1 MPDCMHGRFDAAR
14 LSPRAVKTFHD
25 LRDEDAAKHYQA
37 ALALLAWVA
46 VTAAALAGAATVALA
61 QNPPSVGERAT
72 VTPAFEP
79 ENFAAAVD
87 PRADGWDTEALSERA
102 EAQLERVAAW
112 LVGPLAGGADAVPPG
127 DVASVVDPA
136 FESAGFVPD
145 EAIARYRG
153 PAFAVDTGRQ
163 GGAGPR
169 YRGTDGFGRALGS
182 LAEQLAG
189 DRPPRADFK
198 LYSIDVGSAGFTT
211 LTHFEASAA
220 GARGVRQLNAV
231 WSIIWTLPV
240 GGGEPLIL
248 RVDVAD
254 HEVTESP
261 GGPLFVDVTES
272 ALGHNPSY
280 REQLLQPPD
289 AWLNRITKA
298 AGYNKTGWQGV
309 SVADVNGDGLDD
321 IFLPEQ
327 GGLPNRLYVQNRDG
341 TFDDRSASASVD
353 YLERTLAGLF
363 ADLDNDG
370 DADLVLSS
378 RPAVLV
384 LENDG
389 RGNFARVRHV
399 AGDIPDSNSL
409 SAADHDGDGD
419 LDLYVCAYRRAY
431 HERGVAS
438 PVPYHDANNGG
449 RNVLLRND
457 GDFRFVDA
465 TTEAGLDINN
475 RRFSLAAAWEDH
487 DGDGDA
493 DLYVAN
499 DYGRNNLYR
508 NDGGRFVDVA
518 GEAGVEDISSGMSV
532 SWADYNRDGRMDV
545 HVGNMFS
552 AAGNRITYQRKFE
565 RDRQRAGALADVQR
579 MARGNSLFAGA
590 EGGGFHDRSVE
601 ADITMG
607 RWSWSSVFAD
617 INNDG
622 WEDLVVANGN
632 LTQTLPED
640 L

>member
-1 MPDCMHGRFDAAR
+1 M
-14 LSPRAVKTFHD
+14 
-25 LRDEDAAKHYQA
+25 
-37 ALALLAWVA
+37 ALKNSLNLLPVPA
-46 VTAAALAGAATVALA
+46 TAAILATVVLAGVLPPAAA
-61 QNPPSVGERAT
+61 QDRAERSAAVET
-72 VTPAFEP
+72 SPAFEP

-87 PRADGWDTEALSERA
+87 PRADGWDTEALSEQA
-102 EAQLERVAAW
+102 EAQLGRIAAW
-112 LVGPLAGGADAVPPG
+112 LVDGADAVSRG
-127 DVASVVDPA
+127 ALAEVVAER
-136 FESAGFVPD
+136 FETRSFAPD
-145 EAIARYRG
+145 GLSERYQG
-153 PAFAVDTGRQ
+153 PAFTVEVGDAGGSDGAAYQ
-163 GGAGPR
+163 G
-169 YRGTDGFGRALGS
+169 TEGFARALGA
-182 LAEQLAG
+182 LGERLTG
-189 DRPPRADFK
+189 DEAPRADFK
-198 LYSIDVGSAGFTT
+198 LFSIEGDAASFATRSY
-211 LTHFEASAA
+211 FEASVAGAA
-220 GARGVRQLNAV
+220 GHRQLNAI
-231 WSIIWTLPV
+231 WTTTWTLPAGGAGLPLLVSVEV
-240 GGGEPLIL
+240 GDYEETSAAAG
-248 RVDVAD
+248 A
-254 HEVTESP
+254 
-261 GGPLFVDVTES
+261 LFVDVTEA

-280 REQLLQPPD
+280 GGQLLQPPD

-309 SVADVNGDGLDD
+309 SVADVDGDGLDD

-327 GGLPNRLYVQNRDG
+327 GGLPNRLYVQNPDG
-341 TFDDRSASASVD
+341 SFDDRSADAAVD

-363 ADLDNDG
+363 VDLDNDG

-389 RGNFARVRHV
+389 AGRFARVRHIDGNVPDGNSV
-399 AGDIPDSNSL
+399 A
-409 SAADHDGDGD
+409 AADYDNDGD
-419 LDLYVCAYRRAY
+419 LDLYICAYRRAY
-431 HERGVAS
+431 DERGVAS

-457 GDFRFVDA
+457 GGFRFVDA
-465 TTEAGLDINN
+465 TAEVGLDGNN
-475 RRFSLAAAWEDH
+475 RRFSLAASWEDY

-518 GEAGVEDISSGMSV
+518 ATAGVEDISSGMSV

-545 HVGNMFS
+545 YVGNMFS

-565 RDRQRAGALADVQR
+565 RDRQRAGPLAEVQR

-590 EGGGFHDRSVE
+590 DGGGFVDSSASANV
-601 ADITMG
+601 TMG

-622 WEDLVVANGN
+622 WEDLVIANGN
-632 LTQTLPED
+632 LTQTLPDD

>member
-1 MPDCMHGRFDAAR
+1 MNRFR
-14 LSPRAVKTFHD
+14 VRVLPAVS
-25 LRDEDAAKHYQA
+25 A
-37 ALALLAWVA
+37 ALAAATLAG
-46 VTAAALAGAATVALA
+46 GAATAAFA
-61 QNPPSVGERAT
+61 QAQPSAGDPAD

-87 PRADGWDTEALSERA
+87 PRADGWDTEALSEQA

-112 LVGPLAGGADAVPPG
+112 LVEAAAGGDVAVPSG
-127 DVASVVDPA
+127 DVASVVDRA

-145 EAIARYRG
+145 EVVARYRG
-153 PAFAVDTGRQ
+153 PSFTVESGSVS
-163 GGAGPR
+163 GANVA
-169 YRGTDGFGRALGS
+169 YRGAEGLRRALGA
-182 LAEQLAG
+182 LAERLAG

-198 LYSIDVGSAGFTT
+198 LYSIDAGSSGFTT
-211 LTHFEASAA
+211 LAYFEASATGTA
-220 GARGVRQLNAV
+220 GSRQLNAV
-231 WSIIWTLPV
+231 WATTWRLPAGGV
-240 GGGEPLIL
+240 GAPLLL
-248 RVDVAD
+248 RV
-254 HEVTESP
+254 EVVDYEETESAR
-261 GGPLFVDVTES
+261 GPLFVDVTES
-272 ALGHNPSY
+272 AVGHNASY

-309 SVADVNGDGLDD
+309 SVADVDGDGLDD

-327 GGLPNRLYVQNRDG
+327 GGLPNRLYVQNRNG
-341 TFDDRSASASVD
+341 TFDDRSADAAVD
-353 YLERTLAGLF
+353 YVERTLAGLF
-363 ADLDNDG
+363 VDLDNDG
-370 DADLVLSS
+370 DPDLVLSS

-389 RGNFARVRHV
+389 NGGFGRVRYI
-399 AGDIPDSNSL
+399 AGDVPDSNSL
-409 SAADHDGDGD
+409 SAADYDNDGD
-419 LDLYVCAYRRAY
+419 LDLYICTYRRAY
-431 HERGVAS
+431 DERGVAS

-457 GDFRFVDA
+457 GGFRFVDA
-465 TTEAGLDINN
+465 TAGAGLDSNN
-475 RRFSLAAAWEDH
+475 RRFSLAASWEDY

-508 NDGGRFVDVA
+508 NEGGRFVDVA
-518 GEAGVEDISSGMSV
+518 GDAGVEDISSGMSV
-532 SWADYNRDGRMDV
+532 TWADYNRDGHMDIY
-545 HVGNMFS
+545 VGNMFS

-565 RDRQRAGALADVQR
+565 RDRQRAGPLAEVQR
-579 MARGNSLFAGA
+579 MARGNSLFAGSG
-590 EGGGFHDRSVE
+590 GGGFVDQSVQ
-601 ADITMG
+601 ANVTMG

-632 LTQTLPED
+632 LTQTLPDD

>member
-1 MPDCMHGRFDAAR
+1 MAA
-14 LSPRAVKTFHD
+14 
-25 LRDEDAAKHYQA
+25 
-37 ALALLAWVA
+37 
-46 VTAAALAGAATVALA
+46 TAAPRVSGAPSATLAG
-61 QNPPSVGERAT
+61 R
-72 VTPAFEP
+72 
-79 ENFAAAVD
+79 
-87 PRADGWDTEALSERA
+87 
-102 EAQLERVAAW
+102 
-112 LVGPLAGGADAVPPG
+112 
-127 DVASVVDPA
+127 
-136 FESAGFVPD
+136 
-145 EAIARYRG
+145 
-153 PAFAVDTGRQ
+153 
-163 GGAGPR
+163 
-169 YRGTDGFGRALGS
+169 
-182 LAEQLAG
+182 LAG

-198 LYSIDVGSAGFTT
+198 LYSIDAGSEGFTT
-211 LTHFEASAA
+211 LAYFEAAA
-220 GARGVRQLNAV
+220 GA
-231 WSIIWTLPV
+231 
-240 GGGEPLIL
+240 GGGFRQVERGLVDRLAVAGGRRRRAVAAAGRGGRL
-248 RVDVAD
+248 RGDLD
-254 HEVTESP
+254 SLCR
-261 GGPLFVDVTES
+261 PLFVDVTE
-272 ALGHNPSY
+272 AAVGHNPSY

-298 AGYNKTGWQGV
+298 SGYNKTGWQGV
-309 SVADVNGDGLDD
+309 SVADVNGDGLED

-327 GGLPNRLYVQNRDG
+327 GGLPNRLYVQNREG
-341 TFDDRSASASVD
+341 TFDDRSAEAAVD
-353 YLERTLAGLF
+353 FLERALAGLF
-363 ADLDNDG
+363 VDLDNDG
-370 DADLVLSS
+370 DPDLVLSS

-389 RGNFARVRHV
+389 SGGFARVRHI

-409 SAADHDGDGD
+409 SAADYDNDGD

-431 HERGVAS
+431 DERGVAS

-457 GDFRFVDA
+457 GGFRFVDA
-465 TTEAGLDINN
+465 TAGAGLDVNN
-475 RRFSLAAAWEDH
+475 RRFSLAASWEDI
-487 DGDGDA
+487 DGDGDP

-545 HVGNMFS
+545 YVGNMFS

-565 RDRQRAGALADVQR
+565 RDRQRAGPLAQVQR

-590 EGGGFHDRSVE
+590 EGGGFLDRSVD
-601 ADITMG
+601 ANVTMG

-632 LTQTLPED
+632 LTQTLPDD

>member
-1 MPDCMHGRFDAAR
+1 M
-14 LSPRAVKTFHD
+14 AV
-25 LRDEDAAKHYQA
+25 AP
-37 ALALLAWVA
+37 
-46 VTAAALAGAATVALA
+46 AAALAQARQA
-61 QNPPSVGERAT
+61 E

-87 PRADGWDTEALSERA
+87 PRADGWDTEALSEQA
-102 EAQLERVAAW
+102 EAQLKRVALW
-112 LVGPLAGGADAVPPG
+112 LVEAAGGEG
-127 DVASVVDPA
+127 DRVRSGDLASVVDQT

-145 EAIARYRG
+145 ELSVRYRG
-153 PAFAVDTGRQ
+153 PAFAVETASP
-163 GGAGPR
+163 GGADGR
-169 YRGTDGFGRALGS
+169 YRGAEGFEGALGA
-182 LAEQLAG
+182 LAERLAG
-189 DRPPRADFK
+189 GGTPRADFK
-198 LYSIDVGSAGFTT
+198 LYSIDPGSEGFTT
-211 LTHFEASAA
+211 RAYLEASEA
-220 GARGVRQLNAV
+220 GAGGSRQLNAV
-231 WSIIWTLPV
+231 WSTTWGLPT
-240 GGGEPLIL
+240 GDAEAPLL
-248 RVDVAD
+248 MRVDVAD
-254 HEVTESP
+254 YEETEAP
-261 GGPLFVDVTES
+261 RGPLFVDVTE
-272 ALGHNPSY
+272 AAVGHNPSY

-298 AGYNKTGWQGV
+298 VGYNKTGWQGV

-321 IFLPEQ
+321 LFLPEQ

-341 TFDDRSASASVD
+341 TFDDRSASAAVD
-353 YLERTLAGLF
+353 YLERALAGLF
-363 ADLDNDG
+363 VDLDNDG
-370 DADLVLSS
+370 DPDLVLSS

-389 RGNFARVRHV
+389 RGGFARVRFV

-409 SAADHDGDGD
+409 SAADVDGDGD
-419 LDLYVCAYRRAY
+419 LDIYVCAYRRAY
-431 HERGVAS
+431 DERGVAS

-457 GDFRFVDA
+457 GGFRFVDA
-465 TTEAGLDINN
+465 TAEVGLDVNN
-475 RRFSLAAAWEDH
+475 RRFSLAASWEDV

-518 GEAGVEDISSGMSV
+518 GDVGVEDISSGMSV

-545 HVGNMFS
+545 YVGNMFS

-565 RDRQRAGALADVQR
+565 RDRQRAGPLAEVQR

-590 EGGGFHDRSVE
+590 DGGGFVDRSEDARV
-601 ADITMG
+601 TMG

-632 LTQTLPED
+632 LTQTLPDD

>member
-1 MPDCMHGRFDAAR
+1 M
-14 LSPRAVKTFHD
+14 SAVWISRVVVVLT
-25 LRDEDAAKHYQA
+25 
-37 ALALLAWVA
+37 VA
-46 VTAAALAGAATVALA
+46 VAPAAALAQSGQAD
-61 QNPPSVGERAT
+61 

-87 PRADGWDTEALSERA
+87 PRADGWDTEALSEQA
-102 EAQLERVAAW
+102 EAQLKRVAAW
-112 LVGPLAGGADAVPPG
+112 LVEVAGGESDRVRSG
-127 DVASVVDPA
+127 DVASVVDQA
-136 FESAGFVPD
+136 FESAGFVP
-145 EAIARYRG
+145 EELSPRYRG
-153 PAFAVDTGRQ
+153 PAFAVETGSP
-163 GGAGPR
+163 GGAGVG
-169 YRGTDGFGRALGS
+169 YRGVEGFERALGA
-182 LAEQLAG
+182 LAERLAG

-198 LYSIDVGSAGFTT
+198 LYSIDTGSAGFTT
-211 LTHFEASAA
+211 LAYLEASAA
-220 GARGVRQLNAV
+220 GAAGSRQLNAV
-231 WSIIWTLPV
+231 WSATWTLPV
-240 GGGEPLIL
+240 IDDEPLLL
-248 RVDVAD
+248 RVEIAD
-254 HEVTESP
+254 YEETEAP
-261 GGPLFVDVTES
+261 RGPLFVDVTQG
-272 ALGHNPSY
+272 AVGHNPSY

-321 IFLPEQ
+321 LFLPEQ

-341 TFDDRSASASVD
+341 TFDDRSAAAAVD
-353 YLERTLAGLF
+353 YLERALAGLF
-363 ADLDNDG
+363 VDLDNDG
-370 DADLVLSS
+370 DPDLVLSS

-389 RGNFARVRHV
+389 RGGFARVRFV

-409 SAADHDGDGD
+409 SAADYDNDGD

-431 HERGVAS
+431 DERGVAS

-449 RNVLLRND
+449 RNVLLRNE
-457 GDFRFVDA
+457 GGFRFVDA
-465 TTEAGLDINN
+465 TAEVGLDVNN
-475 RRFSLAAAWEDH
+475 RRFSLAASWEDV

-508 NDGGRFVDVA
+508 NDGGSFVDVA
-518 GEAGVEDISSGMSV
+518 GAVGVEDISSGMSV
-532 SWADYNRDGRMDV
+532 SWADYNRDGRVDV
-545 HVGNMFS
+545 YVGNMFS

-565 RDRQRAGALADVQR
+565 RDRQRAGPLAEVQR

-590 EGGGFHDRSVE
+590 DGGGFVDRSVE
-601 ADITMG
+601 ANVTMG

-632 LTQTLPED
+632 LTQTLPDD

>member
-1 MPDCMHGRFDAAR
+1 M
-14 LSPRAVKTFHD
+14 SAVWISRVVVVLT
-25 LRDEDAAKHYQA
+25 
-37 ALALLAWVA
+37 VA
-46 VTAAALAGAATVALA
+46 VAPAAALAQSGQAD
-61 QNPPSVGERAT
+61 

-87 PRADGWDTEALSERA
+87 PRADGWDTEALSEQA
-102 EAQLERVAAW
+102 EGQLKRVAAW
-112 LVGPLAGGADAVPPG
+112 LVEVAGGESDRVRSG
-127 DVASVVDPA
+127 DVASVVDQA
-136 FESAGFVPD
+136 FESAGFVP
-145 EAIARYRG
+145 EELSPRYRG
-153 PAFAVDTGRQ
+153 PAFAVETGSP
-163 GGAGPR
+163 GGAGVG
-169 YRGTDGFGRALGS
+169 YRGAEGFERALGA
-182 LAEQLAG
+182 LAERLAG

-198 LYSIDVGSAGFTT
+198 LYSIDTGSAGFTT
-211 LTHFEASAA
+211 LAYLEASAA
-220 GARGVRQLNAV
+220 GAAGSRQLNAV
-231 WSIIWTLPV
+231 WSATWTLPV
-240 GGGEPLIL
+240 IDDEPLLL
-248 RVDVAD
+248 RVEIAD
-254 HEVTESP
+254 YEETEAP
-261 GGPLFVDVTES
+261 RGPLFVDVTQG
-272 ALGHNPSY
+272 AVGHNPSY

-321 IFLPEQ
+321 LFLPEQ

-341 TFDDRSASASVD
+341 TFDDRSAAAAVD
-353 YLERTLAGLF
+353 YLERALAGLF
-363 ADLDNDG
+363 VDLDNDG
-370 DADLVLSS
+370 DPDLVLSS

-389 RGNFARVRHV
+389 RGGFARVRYV

-409 SAADHDGDGD
+409 SAADYDNDGD

-431 HERGVAS
+431 DERGVAS

-449 RNVLLRND
+449 RNVLLRNE
-457 GDFRFVDA
+457 GGFRFVDA
-465 TTEAGLDINN
+465 TAEVGLDVNN
-475 RRFSLAAAWEDH
+475 RRFSLAASWEDV

-508 NDGGRFVDVA
+508 NDGGSFVDVA
-518 GEAGVEDISSGMSV
+518 GAVGVEDISSGMSV
-532 SWADYNRDGRMDV
+532 SWADYNRDGRVDV
-545 HVGNMFS
+545 YVGNMFS

-565 RDRQRAGALADVQR
+565 RDRQRAGPLAEVQR

-590 EGGGFHDRSVE
+590 DGGGFVDRSVE
-601 ADITMG
+601 ANVTMG

-632 LTQTLPED
+632 LTQTLPDD

>member
-1 MPDCMHGRFDAAR
+1 M
-14 LSPRAVKTFHD
+14 AV
-25 LRDEDAAKHYQA
+25 APA
-37 ALALLAWVA
+37 
-46 VTAAALAGAATVALA
+46 VALA
-61 QNPPSVGERAT
+61 QTRQAE

-87 PRADGWDTEALSERA
+87 PRADGWDTEALSEQA
-102 EAQLERVAAW
+102 EAQLKRVAAW
-112 LVGPLAGGADAVPPG
+112 LVEVAGGEGDRVGSG
-127 DVASVVDPA
+127 DVASVVDQT
-136 FESAGFVPD
+136 FESAGFVPG
-145 EAIARYRG
+145 ELSARYRG
-153 PAFAVDTGRQ
+153 PAFAVETASP
-163 GGAGPR
+163 GGADVR
-169 YRGTDGFGRALGS
+169 YRGAEGFRRALGT
-182 LAEQLAG
+182 LALRLAG
-189 DRPPRADFK
+189 GGTPRADFK
-198 LYSIDVGSAGFTT
+198 LYSIDAGSEGFTT
-211 LTHFEASAA
+211 RAYLEASAA
-220 GARGVRQLNAV
+220 GAAGSRQLNAV
-231 WSIIWTLPV
+231 WSTTWRLPT
-240 GGGEPLIL
+240 GDAEAPLLL
-248 RVDVAD
+248 RVGVAD
-254 HEVTESP
+254 YEETEASR
-261 GGPLFVDVTES
+261 GPLFVDVTQ
-272 ALGHNPSY
+272 AAVGHNPSY

-321 IFLPEQ
+321 LFLPEQ
-327 GGLPNRLYVQNRDG
+327 GGLPNRLYVQNRNG
-341 TFDDRSASASVD
+341 TFDDRSAAAAVD
-353 YLERTLAGLF
+353 YLERALAGLF
-363 ADLDNDG
+363 VDLDNDG
-370 DADLVLSS
+370 DPDLVLSS

-389 RGNFARVRHV
+389 RGGFARVRYV
-399 AGDIPDSNSL
+399 AGEIPDSNSL
-409 SAADHDGDGD
+409 SAADYDGDGD

-431 HERGVAS
+431 DERGVAS
-438 PVPYHDANNGG
+438 PAPYHDANNGG

-457 GDFRFVDA
+457 GGFRFVDA
-465 TTEAGLDINN
+465 TTEAGLDVNN
-475 RRFSLAAAWEDH
+475 RRFSLAASWEDI

-545 HVGNMFS
+545 YVGNMFS

-565 RDRQRAGALADVQR
+565 RDRQRAGPLTEVQR

-590 EGGGFHDRSVE
+590 EGGGFVDRSVD
-601 ADITMG
+601 AKVTMG

-632 LTQTLPED
+632 LTQTLPDD